1 MNCHCWKTYVLQD
14 VAAVEAELNLPPT
27 PAAPRSRAGRQTL
40 PEHLERVEVRHEPDS
55 CTCSACQSDLVKI
68 GEDISEQLDIEPARF
83 FVIRHIRRLV
93 ADGGFAVGI
102 IVDYIGI
109 RIWHRSADKYA
120 VVKPFIRLLSDWFRY
135 MVDVGGITVQY

>member
-1 MNCHCWKTYVLQD
+1 M
-14 VAAVEAELNLPPT
+14 AA
-27 PAAPRSRAGRQTL
+27 S
-40 PEHLERVEVRHEPDS
+40 HE
-55 CTCSACQSDLVKI
+55 
-68 GEDISEQLDIEPARF
+68 RF
-83 FVIRHIRRLV
+83 FSLYFLSVTPQQDELLQCELKLVFKITILNKHVQMEWHFVDEIADGFILV